1 MSANGGKGGSGNG
14 EVARDPATLKRI
26 EEVRSGGS
34 LGRTRRRMASES
46 GGPRVEA
53 AQLQKITEL
62 HVCMGL
68 NACTNHDRDGTA
80 PMAGM
85 GKCAT
90 VLHVC
95 HGANE
100 CRGQGGCGYTG
111 PDAEL
116 AKPGTQAC
124 RQNGSC
130 ASPINESRVFAG
142 GPLKGK
148 SVWKLA
154 RELFE
159 TRMYEAGIPFGPA
172 PGEGYP
178 DDMVPQYEVPPKR
191 DRRPRGGA
199 EVPAGADG
207 ARRPGEGTA

>member
-1 MSANGGKGGSGNG
+1 MSVTGGDGSGNG
-14 EVARDPATLKRI
+14 EVARDPATLKKI
-26 EEVRSGGS
+26 EEIRSGGS
-34 LGRTRRRMASES
+34 LGRARRRMASES

-68 NACTNHDRDGTA
+68 NACAGHDRDGKA
-80 PMAGM
+80 LMAGM
-85 GKCAT
+85 GQCAT

-95 HGANE
+95 HGSNE

-116 AKPGTQAC
+116 AKPGTQTC

-154 RELFE
+154 RQLFE

-178 DDMVPQYEVPPKR
+178 DDLVPSYEETKPASR
-191 DRRPRGGA
+191 SRRGTKA
-199 EVPAGADG
+199 VAGADG
-207 ARRPGEGTA
+207 ASRPGGEVT

>member
-1 MSANGGKGGSGNG
+1 VTGSDGSGDG
-14 EVARDPATLKRI
+14 RVAHDPAALESI
-26 EEVRSGGS
+26 EAMRAGGT
-34 LGRTRRRMASES
+34 LGRARRRMASES
-46 GGPRVEA
+46 GGPRA
-53 AQLQKITEL
+53 APAELQKITEL

-68 NACTNHDRDGTA
+68 NACQGHDRDGSA

-85 GKCAT
+85 GQCAT

-116 AKPGTQAC
+116 ARPGTQAC
-124 RQNGSC
+124 RENGSC
-130 ASPINESRVFAG
+130 ASPINVSRVFAG

-154 RELFE
+154 RQLFE
-159 TRMYEAGIPFGPA
+159 ARMYEAGIPFGPA

-178 DDMVPQYEVPPKR
+178 DDLVPPYEMPELDKPKR
-191 DRRPRGGA
+191 SLP
-199 EVPAGADG
+199 DG
-207 ARRPGEGTA
+207 AAHQGAARTAGPDGAVT

>member
-1 MSANGGKGGSGNG
+1 MSATGGGNGSGDG
-14 EVARDPATLKRI
+14 HVARDAAALKRI

-34 LGRTRRRMASES
+34 LGRTRRRMASEA
-46 GGPRVEA
+46 GGSRVEA

-68 NACTNHDRDGTA
+68 NACSGHDRDGRA

-85 GKCAT
+85 GQCAT

-116 AKPGTQAC
+116 AKPGTQVC
-124 RQNGSC
+124 HQNGSC

-154 RELFE
+154 RQLFE
-159 TRMYEAGIPFGPA
+159 TRMYEAGIPFGPS
-172 PGEGYP
+172 PGEGYA
-178 DDMVPQYEVPPKR
+178 DDLVPAYEVPPKR
-191 DRRPRGGA
+191 DRRPRA
-199 EVPAGADG
+199 DAKAAAGKDG
-207 ARRPGEGTA
+207 AGSPGGQTA

>member
-1 MSANGGKGGSGNG
+1 MTGSDGSGDG
-14 EVARDPATLKRI
+14 GMKYDEATLEAIRAAR
-26 EEVRSGGS
+26 VGGT
-34 LGRTRRRMASES
+34 LGIARREMASES
-46 GGPRVEA
+46 GGPRASA
-53 AQLQKITEL
+53 AELQKVREL

-68 NACTNHDRDGTA
+68 NACAGHDRDGTA

-85 GKCAT
+85 GLCAT
-90 VLHVC
+90 VLHKC

-116 AKPGTQAC
+116 AKPGEQAC
-124 RQNGSC
+124 KWNGSC
-130 ASPINESRVFAG
+130 ASPINASRVFAG

-154 RELFE
+154 RQLFE
-159 TRMYEAGIPFGPA
+159 ARMYQAGVPFGPA

-178 DDMVPQYEVPPKR
+178 DDVVPSYEL
-191 DRRPRGGA
+191 DEQERREKQA
-199 EVPAGADG
+199 EGRTRQGVTAA
-207 ARRPGEGTA
+207 ARPDGTAR